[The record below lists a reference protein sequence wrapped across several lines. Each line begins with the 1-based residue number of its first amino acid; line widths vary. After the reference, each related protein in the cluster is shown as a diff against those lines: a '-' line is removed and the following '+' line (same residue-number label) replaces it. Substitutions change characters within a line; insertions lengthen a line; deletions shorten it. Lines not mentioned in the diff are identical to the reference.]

1 MNIIILH
8 NEKSGSRNRIRLI
21 KRIKNKLSLKH
32 NVELISFDDIK
43 NLNLTKINTDQ
54 KDLIIISGGDS
65 SVSYF
70 VNNLKSFKIP
80 YLVVPT
86 GTGNDF
92 AKSLNLKRNINSVLK
107 TIDKFD
113 VQNLSSIISNKDNII
128 INFICFGFAA
138 KVNRFANK
146 FPRYLG
152 INKYTIAT
160 FISLFGKINET
171 LKFESNE
178 FNENGDYTLAMFV
191 VNSNNFGKDLLK
203 LKNIENNK
211 THLLLINKVNKL
223 KFLYLFLL
231 LQIGKHEG
239 RKELRVIPITS
250 LKVSRLEGELLPQ
263 ADGETISSGT
273 KELNIEFE
281 ILQFLRN

>member
-1 MNIIILH
+1 MKILILH

-21 KRIKNKLSLKH
+21 KRIKNKLSKKH
-32 NVELISFDDIK
+32 NVELISFLEIK
-43 NLNLTKINTDQ
+43 SLNLAGLNAQ
-54 KDLIIISGGDS
+54 KRDLIIISGGDS

-70 VNNLKSFKIP
+70 VNNLNTFNVP

-92 AKSLNLKRNINSVLK
+92 AKSLNMKRNINSVLK
-107 TIDKFD
+107 TVDNFD
-113 VQNLSSIISNKDNII
+113 VHNLSSIISNKEDKI

-160 FISLFGKINET
+160 LLSLFGSINET
-171 LKFESNE
+171 LKFESGK
-178 FNENGDYTLAMFV
+178 FNETGDYTLAIFV
-191 VNSNNFGKDLLK
+191 VNSNNFGKNLLK
-203 LKNIENNK
+203 LRNEENNI

-250 LKVSRLEGELLPQ
+250 LKVSRLTGELLPQ
-263 ADGETISSGT
+263 ADGETISSGA
-273 KELNIEFE
+273 KELKIE
-281 ILQFLRN
+281 IANLQFLRN